1 MFGGLMLQLVC
12 GIFGLFEEQVVWSVC
27 RDGHNKSRNVGEM
40 IPDEKSVDVS
50 ECEKIFNL
58 LLQL

>member
-1 MFGGLMLQLVC
+1 MLQLVC
-12 GIFGLFEEQVVWSVC
+12 GIFGLFEEQVAWSVC